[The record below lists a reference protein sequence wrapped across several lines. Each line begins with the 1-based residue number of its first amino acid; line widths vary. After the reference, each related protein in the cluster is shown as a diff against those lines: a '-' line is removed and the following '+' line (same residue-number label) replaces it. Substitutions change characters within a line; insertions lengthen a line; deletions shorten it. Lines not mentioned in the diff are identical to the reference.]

1 MLGVAVASSRS
12 SELGLEV
19 HQGLLPV
26 QREMKPGGT
35 CLRCHLLRSIEVL
48 SWTCF
53 GLAALLLAQ
62 RIWENRPSSGPL
74 QTPGRKSVV
83 CDQALSPTPSLK
95 PSWPSYFWSLP
106 V

>member
-62 RIWENRPSSGPL
+62 SNLGKQTQFRPSADSREQKRG
-74 QTPGRKSVV
+74 V
-83 CDQALSPTPSLK
+83 
-95 PSWPSYFWSLP
+95 
-106 V
+106 